1 VRVRVSVYVCVCVCA
16 RARVVHG
23 RVCLRYAPGAQYES
37 VRTKTIAALAL
48 LHVTLIP
55 LYTISKYSYTV
66 ADAVEHRATLL
77 LLSRSSRW
85 VLYPQSIIA
94 MHAHTQV
101 DWDSARHTVAVCHC
115 IGLSLPPVYRPFVRI
130 YWLIDVG

>member
-1 VRVRVSVYVCVCVCA
+1 MCVCVCVCVCVCA
-16 RARVVHG
+16 CCAWACASQVCTRSPIRV
-23 RVCLRYAPGAQYES
+23 GADQI
-37 VRTKTIAALAL
+37 IAALALL

-77 LLSRSSRW
+77 LLSRSLRW
-85 VLYPQSIIA
+85 VLYSQSIII
-94 MHAHTQV
+94 MRAHTQV

-130 YWLIDVG
+130 Y